1 MPQRREHLTS
11 SCHPLSETS
20 HYANKQSHSKIR
32 KQTYSIFVL
41 FYSKGLWQETD
52 DIKLNGQVTGKFPFH
67 FPTMFLFTFRY
78 VEIFLK

>member
-32 KQTYSIFVL
+32 KQTSHTVFLSYFILRASG
-41 FYSKGLWQETD
+41 K
-52 DIKLNGQVTGKFPFH
+52 KLMTSN
-67 FPTMFLFTFRY
+67 
-78 VEIFLK
+78 